1 MIKNIL
7 IKKFDEILYHDSLIT
22 KKIWCRRYIFLSRG
36 YIPQLNINR
45 ENMDASEED
54 NVRGTKEETYDF
66 DELLTKK
73 VGEFGRKQ
81 RFLSMLLTS
90 SATCTCLQSLS
101 SVFIAG

>member
-1 MIKNIL
+1 M
-7 IKKFDEILYHDSLIT
+7 D
-22 KKIWCRRYIFLSRG
+22 
-36 YIPQLNINR
+36 NR
-45 ENMDASEED
+45 NMDPSEED
-54 NVRGTKEETYDF
+54 NVRKTKEEMYDF

-81 RFLSMLLTS
+81 CFLSMLLTS

>member
-1 MIKNIL
+1 MTVSSQRKYGVGDTFFFPEDISYSQTWTRRTRIL
-7 IKKFDEILYHDSLIT
+7 QKKTIV
-22 KKIWCRRYIFLSRG
+22 
-36 YIPQLNINR
+36 P
-45 ENMDASEED
+45 
-54 NVRGTKEETYDF
+54 GTKEETYDF

-73 VGEFGRKQ
+73 VGDFGRKQ

>member
-1 MIKNIL
+1 MN
-7 IKKFDEILYHDSLIT
+7 S
-22 KKIWCRRYIFLSRG
+22 
-36 YIPQLNINR
+36 
-45 ENMDASEED
+45 SEED
-54 NVRGTKEETYDF
+54 NVEERKEETYNF

>member
-1 MIKNIL
+1 MTAFSSQRNKE
-7 IKKFDEILYHDSLIT
+7 KRWVFEKHFS
-22 KKIWCRRYIFLSRG
+22 F
-36 YIPQLNINR
+36 P
-45 ENMDASEED
+45 ENKDNNMNSSEED
-54 NVRGTKEETYDF
+54 NVEETKEETYDF